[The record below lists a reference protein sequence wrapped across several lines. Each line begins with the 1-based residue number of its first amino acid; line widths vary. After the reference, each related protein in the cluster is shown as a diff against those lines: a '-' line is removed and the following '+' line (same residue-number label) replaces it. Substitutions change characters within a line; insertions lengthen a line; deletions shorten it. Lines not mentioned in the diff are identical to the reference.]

1 MPHIDFAPDG
11 AESHIVHEMN
21 DIVALARHA
30 AMSTSY
36 KPALLKAL
44 VRIIRRSRSLEIP
57 LERIGA
63 EFVRLYWVQT
73 VVFHLR
79 QAATLEREPEVVRAI
94 RSAAEVHRVR
104 VLEDLPAGARDAL
117 EHDIVRILKI
127 NVLDAFHR
135 SMPPAAPP
143 LFFWTRGSA
152 SIVLSADAVAFIRA
166 NASVLESLANLWWA
180 RYLEKVNML
189 APLVIEKVERNGA
202 ERVSLARFLKLLRQL
217 DGPRCFY
224 CDEEFGNGSS
234 VHVDHVIPWS
244 FLLADPLWDLVFA
257 CAACNIAKSD
267 RLPKPEFLDRLVVT
281 GLRRAQVTLP
291 VGFASP
297 MLERSEIERYYN
309 AALSVQWPSGW
320 FPPSRGRNL

>member
-1 MPHIDFAPDG
+1 
-11 AESHIVHEMN
+11 VHEIEE
-21 DIVALARHA
+21 IVALARHA
-30 AMSTSY
+30 SMSTTY

-44 VRIIRRSRSLEIP
+44 VRIVRGSHSVKGSTPVNIS

-94 RSAAEVHRVR
+94 RNAADVHRVR
-104 VLEDLPAGARDAL
+104 VLAELPREARGAL
-117 EHDIVRILKI
+117 ERDMARILTI
-127 NVLDAFHR
+127 NVLEAFHR
-135 SMPPAAPP
+135 SMPQGATP
-143 LFFWTRGSA
+143 LFHWARGWE
-152 SIVLSADAVAFIRA
+152 SIQLSVDAVTFIA
-166 NASVLESLANLWWA
+166 TNASVLEALANLWWA

-202 ERVSLARFLKLLRQL
+202 ERASLARFLKLLRQL
-217 DGPRCFY
+217 DGPHCFY
-224 CDEEFGNGSS
+224 CDRELGNGVP

-244 FLLADPLWDLVFA
+244 FLLTDPLWDLVLA
-257 CAACNIAKSD
+257 CATCNLAKSD
-267 RLPKPEFLDRLVVT
+267 SLPRPEFLDRLVVT
-281 GLRRAQVTLP
+281 GSRRAQVTLP

-297 MLERSEIERYYN
+297 ILERSEIDRYFN

-320 FPPSRGRNL
+320 FPPNGG

>member
-1 MPHIDFAPDG
+1 
-11 AESHIVHEMN
+11 VHQIN

-30 AMSTSY
+30 SMSTSY

-44 VRIIRRSRSLEIP
+44 VRIVRGSPSLEIP

-79 QAATLEREPEVVRAI
+79 QAATLEREPKVVRAI
-94 RSAAEVHRVR
+94 RSVADIYRVR
-104 VLEDLPAGARDAL
+104 VLEELPREARSAL
-117 EHDIVRILKI
+117 ERDMAGFLKI

-135 SMPPAAPP
+135 SMPSTAAP
-143 LFFWTRGSA
+143 LFYWKFGSA
-152 SIVLSADAVAFIRA
+152 SIVLSVDAVTFISA

-202 ERVSLARFLKLLRQL
+202 ERASLARFLKLLRQL

-224 CDEEFGNGSS
+224 CDRELEPGAS

-244 FLLADPLWDLVFA
+244 FLLADPLWDLVLA
-257 CAACNIAKSD
+257 CAPCNIAKSD
-267 RLPKPEFLDRLVVT
+267 RLPKPEFLDRLVMI
-281 GLRRAQVTLP
+281 GSRRAQVTLP

-297 MLERSEIERYYN
+297 MLERSELDRYYN

-320 FPPSRGRNL
+320 FPPNRS